1 MKILI
6 SADWHLGKK
15 LHLEDF
21 SQDMEQFLQWLL
33 QHIEENEIDLLLVA
47 GDVFDQNN
55 PSNEATKQYYDFL
68 IRLHQTGCKAII
80 TSGNHD
86 SPSFLDTPSSLL
98 QSLGIQVVGR
108 FPGMDRLDQVLLPVK
123 DRSGN
128 SEVVVAAIPFLQ
140 DRFIRQVGESEGIKE
155 IDGKIRE
162 GMRRVFTGIGT
173 EMKKQYPNHLHIG
186 MAHLHAQGTK
196 ASEAERE
203 IQIGNELGIPADAL
217 DQFNYLGLGH
227 IHTGQAVIEGRIH
240 YASSPIS
247 LGFSENVYKHKLIRL
262 DTDGD
267 TIRQSFVPVPRF
279 RSLYQV
285 RGTLQEVEAKLALL
299 QCKYQ
304 FDALLDLTIDEETY
318 DPLVMPRL
326 EALKN
331 ELLGRNMKVVS
342 QRVIF
347 RDKSSHRKMGSLVHD
362 RVKDLEPTIVFEK
375 IIEEREDNEE
385 KSALKDLF
393 STLLADATQQQP

>member
-1 MKILI
+1 M
-6 SADWHLGKK
+6 
-15 LHLEDF
+15 EDF
-21 SQDMEQFLQWLL
+21 SQDMALFLDWLL
-33 QHIEENEIDLLLVA
+33 KYIGENEIDLLLVA

-68 IRLHQTGCKAII
+68 IRLHQTGCKAVI

-98 QSLGIQVVGR
+98 QSLGIRVVGR
-108 FPGMDRLDQVLLPVK
+108 FPGMYQLDQVLLPIK

-155 IDGKIRE
+155 IDIKIRE
-162 GMRRVFTGIGT
+162 GMRKVFKGIGD
-173 EMKKQYPNHLHIG
+173 EMKKRFPDQLHIG

-203 IQIGNELGIPADAL
+203 IQIGNELGIPSDAL

-227 IHTGQAVIEGRIH
+227 IHTGQPVLEGRIH

-247 LGFSENVYKHKLIRL
+247 LGFSENVYKHKIIQL
-262 DTDGD
+262 DIDGN
-267 TIRQSFVPVPRF
+267 SFKQTFIPVPRF

-285 RGTLQEVEAKLALL
+285 KGTMQEVEEKLALL
-299 QCKYQ
+299 KCKY
-304 FDALLDLTIDEETY
+304 DLPALLDLSIDEPTF
-318 DPLVMPRL
+318 DPKLMPRI

-331 ELLGRNMKVVS
+331 EMSAKNLKVVS

-347 RDKSSHRKMGSLVHD
+347 RDKSISRKLGTLAHD
-362 RVKDLEPTIVFEK
+362 RANDLQPAAVFEK
-375 IIEEREDNEE
+375 IIEGREENEE
-385 KSALKDLF
+385 KAALKDLF
-393 STLLADATQQQP
+393 NTILADATQQQP

>member
-6 SADWHLGKK
+6 TADWHLGKK
-15 LHLEDF
+15 LHMEDF
-21 SQDMEQFLQWLL
+21 GQDMALFLDWLL
-33 QHIEENEIDLLLVA
+33 RYIGENEIDHLLVA
-47 GDVFDQNN
+47 GDIFDQNN

-68 IRLHQTGCKAII
+68 VQLPAKGCKAII

-98 QSLGIQVVGR
+98 HSLGTTVVGR
-108 FPGMDRLDQVLLPVK
+108 FPGMDQVEKILIPVTN
-123 DRSGN
+123 RSGKT
-128 SEVVVAAIPFLQ
+128 EAIVAAIPFLQ

-155 IDGKIRE
+155 IDIKIRE
-162 GMRRVFTGIGT
+162 GMRKVFKGIGD
-173 EMKKQYPNHLHIG
+173 EMKKRFPDQLHIG

-203 IQIGNELGIPADAL
+203 IQIGNELGIPSDAL

-227 IHTGQAVIEGRIH
+227 IHTGQPVLEGRIH

-247 LGFSENVYKHKLIRL
+247 LGFSENVYKHKIIQL
-262 DTDGD
+262 DIDGN
-267 TIRQSFVPVPRF
+267 SFKQTFIPVPRF

-285 RGTLQEVEAKLALL
+285 KGTMQEVEEKLASLK
-299 QCKYQ
+299 CKY
-304 FDALLDLTIDEETY
+304 DLPALLDLSIDEPTF
-318 DPLVMPRL
+318 DPKLMPRI

-331 ELLGRNMKVVS
+331 EMSAKNLKVVS

-347 RDKSSHRKMGSLVHD
+347 RDKSISRKLGTLAHE
-362 RVKDLEPTIVFEK
+362 RVNDLQPAAVFEK
-375 IIEEREDNEE
+375 IIEGREENEE

-393 STLLADATQQQP
+393 NTILADATQQQP

>member
-1 MKILI
+1 M
-6 SADWHLGKK
+6 
-15 LHLEDF
+15 
-21 SQDMEQFLQWLL
+21 
-33 QHIEENEIDLLLVA
+33 
-47 GDVFDQNN
+47 
-55 PSNEATKQYYDFL
+55 
-68 IRLHQTGCKAII
+68 
-80 TSGNHD
+80 
-86 SPSFLDTPSSLL
+86 
-98 QSLGIQVVGR
+98 
-108 FPGMDRLDQVLLPVK
+108 PVNTL
-123 DRSGN
+123 R
-128 SEVVVAAIPFLQ
+128 
-140 DRFIRQVGESEGIKE
+140 
-155 IDGKIRE
+155 
-162 GMRRVFTGIGT
+162 MRRVFTGIGT

-267 TIRQSFVPVPRF
+267 TVRQSFVPVPRF

-285 RGTLQEVEAKLALL
+285 KGSLQEVEAKLALL

-304 FDALLDLTIDEETY
+304 FDALLDLTIDEQTY

-331 ELLGRNMKVVS
+331 EMLERNMKVVS

-347 RDKSSHRKMGSLVHD
+347 RDKSSSRKLGTLAHD
-362 RVKDLEPTIVFEK
+362 RVNDLQPAAVFEK
-375 IIEEREDNEE
+375 IIEGREDNEE
-385 KSALKDLF
+385 KAALKDLF
-393 STLLADATQQQP
+393 NTLLADATQQEP

>member
-1 MKILI
+1 
-6 SADWHLGKK
+6 
-15 LHLEDF
+15 
-21 SQDMEQFLQWLL
+21 
-33 QHIEENEIDLLLVA
+33 
-47 GDVFDQNN
+47 
-55 PSNEATKQYYDFL
+55 
-68 IRLHQTGCKAII
+68 
-80 TSGNHD
+80 
-86 SPSFLDTPSSLL
+86 
-98 QSLGIQVVGR
+98 
-108 FPGMDRLDQVLLPVK
+108 
-123 DRSGN
+123 
-128 SEVVVAAIPFLQ
+128 
-140 DRFIRQVGESEGIKE
+140 
-155 IDGKIRE
+155 
-162 GMRRVFTGIGT
+162 
-173 EMKKQYPNHLHIG
+173 

-247 LGFSENVYKHKLIRL
+247 LGFSENIYKHKLIRL

-362 RVKDLEPTIVFEK
+362 RVKDLEPTMVFEK